1 MFQTRREKL
10 VSRMQQQHVDIA
22 ILVPGPNMHYFTGLH
37 LKQSERLT
45 FAVITATNDLYFL
58 LPQVELNKVDLSN
71 SGVILSY
78 SDEEGPT
85 QMIQRLKKEMGTL
98 QTIGVEFDTM
108 RVHEQKSIEML
119 TYENLTDIG
128 ESIRELRM
136 KKDQQE
142 LAYMR
147 QAVQIVEESLAA
159 TLPTIQVGVT
169 EMVVAAQLEYEMRR
183 RGSEGTPFGTIVA
196 SGYRGA
202 LPHGRASTKK
212 IEAGEFIVIDFGA
225 IYQGYVADMTRTVA
239 LGDVSPTLQNIYS
252 LVKQANE
259 AAIDAIK
266 PGMTAQSIDS
276 IAREIIQDGGYG
288 DYFTHRLGHG
298 IGLSAHEEPYLMQR
312 NSLVLEEGMAF
323 TVEPGI
329 YIQDVA
335 GVRIEDNLIV
345 TNNGYENLMTFSK
358 ELIIL

>member
-10 VSRMQQQHVDIA
+10 VSRMQKQHMDIA

-45 FAVITATNDLYFL
+45 FAVITANNDLYFI

-71 SGVILSY
+71 GGVILSY

-85 QMIQRLKKEMGTL
+85 QVIQRLKKEMGTL

-119 TYENLTDIG
+119 TYKNLSDIG

-169 EMVVAAQLEYEMRR
+169 EMEVAAQLEYEMRR

-225 IYQGYVADMTRTVA
+225 IFKGYVADMTRTVA

-259 AAIDAIK
+259 AAIVAIK
-266 PGMTAQSIDS
+266 PGMTAQSLDS
-276 IAREIIQDGGYG
+276 IAREIIRDGGYG

>member
-10 VSRMQQQHVDIA
+10 VSRMQQHMDIA

-45 FAVITATNDLYFL
+45 FAVITANNDLYFI

-71 SGVILSY
+71 GGVILSY

-85 QMIQRLKKEMGTL
+85 LAIQRLKKEMGTL

-119 TYENLTDIG
+119 TYENLSDIG

-136 KKDQQE
+136 KKDLQE

-169 EMVVAAQLEYEMRR
+169 EMEVAAQLEYEMRR

-225 IYQGYVADMTRTVA
+225 IYKGYVADMTRTVA

-259 AAIDAIK
+259 AAIEAIK
-266 PGMTAQSIDS
+266 PGTTTQSLDC
-276 IAREIIQDGGYG
+276 IAREIIRDGGYG

>member
-10 VSRMQQQHVDIA
+10 VSRMQQHMDIA

-45 FAVITATNDLYFL
+45 FAVITANNDLYFI

-71 SGVILSY
+71 GGVILSY

-85 QMIQRLKKEMGTL
+85 LAIQRLKKEMGTL

-119 TYENLTDIG
+119 TYENLSDIG

-136 KKDQQE
+136 KKDLQE

-169 EMVVAAQLEYEMRR
+169 EMEVAAQLEYEMRR

-225 IYQGYVADMTRTVA
+225 IYKGYVADMTRTVA

-259 AAIDAIK
+259 AAIEAIK
-266 PGMTAQSIDS
+266 PGTTAQSLDS
-276 IAREIIQDGGYG
+276 IAREIIRDGGYG
-288 DYFTHRLGHG
+288 AYFTHRLGHG

>member
-45 FAVITATNDLYFL
+45 FAVITANNDLYFL
-58 LPQVELNKVDLSN
+58 LPQVELNKVNPSN
-71 SGVILSY
+71 GGVILSY

-85 QMIQRLKKEMGTL
+85 QAIQQLKKEMGTL
-98 QTIGVEFDTM
+98 QTIGIEFDTM
-108 RVHEQKSIEML
+108 RVHEQKTIDML
-119 TYENLTDIG
+119 TYKNVSDIG

-136 KKDQQE
+136 KKDQIE
-142 LAYMR
+142 INYMR

-169 EMVVAAQLEYEMRR
+169 EMEVAAQLEYEMRR
-183 RGSEGTPFGTIVA
+183 RDSEGTPFGTIVA

-225 IYQGYVADMTRTVA
+225 IYKGYVADMTRTVA
-239 LGDVSPTLQNIYS
+239 LGDVSPTLQNMYS

-266 PGMTAQSIDS
+266 PGTTAQSLDS
-276 IAREIIQDGGYG
+276 IAREIIRDGGYG

-329 YIQDVA
+329 YIQDVG

>member
-10 VSRMQQQHVDIA
+10 VSRMQQHMDIA

-45 FAVITATNDLYFL
+45 FAVITANNDLYFI

-71 SGVILSY
+71 GGVILSY

-85 QMIQRLKKEMGTL
+85 LAIQRLKKEMGTL

-119 TYENLTDIG
+119 TYENLSDIG

-136 KKDQQE
+136 KKDPQE

-169 EMVVAAQLEYEMRR
+169 EMEVAAQLEYEMRR

-225 IYQGYVADMTRTVA
+225 IYKGYVADMTRTVA

-259 AAIDAIK
+259 AAIEAIK
-266 PGMTAQSIDS
+266 PGTTAQSLDC
-276 IAREIIQDGGYG
+276 IAREIIRDGGYG

>member
-22 ILVPGPNMHYFTGLH
+22 ILVPGSNMHYFTGLH

-45 FAVITATNDLYFL
+45 LAVITANNDVYFL

-71 SGVILSY
+71 DGVILSY

-85 QMIQRLKKEMGTL
+85 QAIQHLKKEMGTL

-119 TYENLTDIG
+119 TYENLSNIG

-142 LAYMR
+142 IAYMR

-159 TLPTIQVGVT
+159 TLPTIQAGVT
-169 EMVVAAQLEYEMRR
+169 EMEVAAQLEYEMRR

-225 IYQGYVADMTRTVA
+225 IYKGYVADMTRTVA

-266 PGMTAQSIDS
+266 PGMTAQSLDS
-276 IAREIIQDGGYG
+276 IAREIIRNGGYG

-329 YIQDVA
+329 YIQDVG

-345 TNNGYENLMTFSK
+345 TNNGYENLMSFTK
-358 ELIIL
+358 EIIIL

>member
-10 VSRMQQQHVDIA
+10 VSRMQQHMDIA

-45 FAVITATNDLYFL
+45 FAVITANNDLYFI

-71 SGVILSY
+71 GGVILSY

-85 QMIQRLKKEMGTL
+85 LAIQRLKKEMGTL

-119 TYENLTDIG
+119 TYENLSDIG

-136 KKDQQE
+136 KKDLQE

-169 EMVVAAQLEYEMRR
+169 EMEVAAQLEYEMRR

-225 IYQGYVADMTRTVA
+225 IYKGYVADMTRTVA

-259 AAIDAIK
+259 AAIEAIK
-266 PGMTAQSIDS
+266 PGTTAQSLDS
-276 IAREIIQDGGYG
+276 IAREIIRDGGYG

>member
-45 FAVITATNDLYFL
+45 LAVITANNDVYFL

-71 SGVILSY
+71 DGVILSY

-85 QMIQRLKKEMGTL
+85 QAIQQLKKEMGTL

-119 TYENLTDIG
+119 TYENLSNIG

-142 LAYMR
+142 IAYMR
-147 QAVQIVEESLAA
+147 QAVQIVEESLAT
-159 TLPTIQVGVT
+159 TLPTIQAGVT
-169 EMVVAAQLEYEMRR
+169 EMEVAAQLEYEMRR

-225 IYQGYVADMTRTVA
+225 IYKGYVADMTRTVA

-266 PGMTAQSIDS
+266 PGMTAQSLDS
-276 IAREIIQDGGYG
+276 IAREIIRNGGYG

-312 NSLVLEEGMAF
+312 NSLMLEEGMAF

-329 YIQDVA
+329 YIQDVG

-345 TNNGYENLMTFSK
+345 TNNGYENLMSFTK
-358 ELIIL
+358 EIIIL

>member
-10 VSRMQQQHVDIA
+10 VSRMQQDVDLA

-45 FAVITATNDLYFL
+45 FAVITAHNDLYFL
-58 LPQVELNKVDLSN
+58 LPQVELNKIDPSYG
-71 SGVILSY
+71 GVIFSY

-85 QMIQRLKKEMGTL
+85 QAIQQLKKELGPL

-108 RVHEQKSIEML
+108 HVHEQKSIEML
-119 TYENLTDIG
+119 TYENLYDIG
-128 ESIRELRM
+128 ENIRELRM
-136 KKDQQE
+136 KKELQE
-142 LAYMR
+142 IAFMR

-159 TLPTIQVGVT
+159 TLPTIQAGVT
-169 EMVVAAQLEYEMRR
+169 EMEVAAQLEYEMRR

-225 IYQGYVADMTRTVA
+225 IYKGYVADMTRTVA

-266 PGMTAQSIDS
+266 PGMTAQDLDG
-276 IAREIIQDGGYG
+276 IARGIIRNGGYG

-312 NSLVLEEGMAF
+312 NLIVLEEGMAF

-329 YIQDVA
+329 YLPNVG
-335 GVRIEDNLIV
+335 GVRIEDNLLV
-345 TNNGYENLMTFSK
+345 TDNSYENLMTFSK

>member
-10 VSRMQQQHVDIA
+10 VSRMQQHMDIA

-45 FAVITATNDLYFL
+45 FAVITANNDLYFIL
-58 LPQVELNKVDLSN
+58 TQVELNKVDLSN
-71 SGVILSY
+71 GGVILSY

-85 QMIQRLKKEMGTL
+85 LAIQRLKKEMGTL

-119 TYENLTDIG
+119 TYENLSDIG

-136 KKDQQE
+136 KKDLQE

-169 EMVVAAQLEYEMRR
+169 EMEVAAQLEYEMRR

-225 IYQGYVADMTRTVA
+225 IYKGYVADMTRTVA

-259 AAIDAIK
+259 AAIEAIK
-266 PGMTAQSIDS
+266 PGTTAQSLDC
-276 IAREIIQDGGYG
+276 IAREIIRDGGYG

>member
-10 VSRMQQQHVDIA
+10 VSRMQQHMDIA
-22 ILVPGPNMHYFTGLH
+22 ILIPGPNMHYFTGLH

-45 FAVITATNDLYFL
+45 FAVITANNDLYFI

-71 SGVILSY
+71 GGVILSY

-85 QMIQRLKKEMGTL
+85 LAIQRLKKEMGTL

-119 TYENLTDIG
+119 TYENLSDIG

-136 KKDQQE
+136 KKDLQE

-169 EMVVAAQLEYEMRR
+169 EMEVAAQLEYEMRR

-225 IYQGYVADMTRTVA
+225 IYKGYVADMTRTVA

-259 AAIDAIK
+259 AAIEAIK
-266 PGMTAQSIDS
+266 PGTTAQSLDS
-276 IAREIIQDGGYG
+276 IAREIIRDGGYG

>member
-10 VSRMQQQHVDIA
+10 VFRMQQQHMDVA
-22 ILVPGPNMHYFTGLH
+22 LLVPGPNMHYFTGLH

-45 FAVITATNDLYFL
+45 LAAITANDELYFL

-71 SGVILSY
+71 GGVILSY
-78 SDEEGPT
+78 SDEEGPA
-85 QMIQRLKKEMGTL
+85 QAIQQLKKELGTFQIL
-98 QTIGVEFDTM
+98 GVEFDTM
-108 RVHEQKSIEML
+108 HVNEQKSIEIL
-119 TYENLTDIG
+119 TYENLCDIG

-136 KKDQQE
+136 EKDYQE
-142 LAYMR
+142 MAFMR
-147 QAVQIVEESLAA
+147 QAVQIVEESLAV
-159 TLPTIQVGVT
+159 TLPTIQAGVT
-169 EMVVAAQLEYEMRR
+169 EMEVAAQLEYEMRR

-212 IEAGEFIVIDFGA
+212 LEAGELIVIDFGA
-225 IYQGYVADMTRTVA
+225 IYKGYVADMTRTVA
-239 LGDVSPTLQNIYS
+239 LGDVSPTLKNIYN

-259 AAIDAIK
+259 AAIEAVK
-266 PGMTAQSIDS
+266 PGVTAHDIDD
-276 IAREIIQDGGYG
+276 IARGIIRHAGY
-288 DYFTHRLGHG
+288 DDNFTHRLGHG

-312 NSLVLEEGMAF
+312 NPLVLKAGMAF

-329 YIQDVA
+329 YVKDVG

-345 TNNGYENLMTFSK
+345 TVNGCENLMTFSK

>member
-22 ILVPGPNMHYFTGLH
+22 ILVPGSNMHYFTDLH

-45 FAVITATNDLYFL
+45 FAVITANNDLYFL

-71 SGVILSY
+71 GGVILSY

-85 QMIQRLKKEMGTL
+85 QAIQQLKKEMGTL

-119 TYENLTDIG
+119 TYGNLSDIG

-142 LAYMR
+142 IAYMR
-147 QAVQIVEESLAA
+147 QAVQIVEESLVA
-159 TLPTIQVGVT
+159 TLPTIQAGVT
-169 EMVVAAQLEYEMRR
+169 EMEVAAQLEYEMRR

-225 IYQGYVADMTRTVA
+225 IYKGYVADMTRTVA
-239 LGDVSPTLQNIYS
+239 LGDVSPTLKNIYS

-266 PGMTAQSIDS
+266 PGMTAQSLDS
-276 IAREIIQDGGYG
+276 IAREIIRDGGYD

-312 NSLVLEEGMAF
+312 NSLVLEEDMAF

-329 YIQDVA
+329 YIQDVG

-345 TNNGYENLMTFSK
+345 TNNGYENLMTLSK

>member
-10 VSRMQQQHVDIA
+10 VSRMQQHMDIA

-45 FAVITATNDLYFL
+45 FAVITANNDLYFI

-71 SGVILSY
+71 GGVILSY

-85 QMIQRLKKEMGTL
+85 LAIQRLKKEIGTL

-119 TYENLTDIG
+119 TYENLSDIG

-136 KKDQQE
+136 KKDLQE

-169 EMVVAAQLEYEMRR
+169 EMEVAAQLEYEMRR

-225 IYQGYVADMTRTVA
+225 IYKGYVADMTRTVA

-259 AAIDAIK
+259 AAIEAIK
-266 PGMTAQSIDS
+266 PGTTAQSLDC
-276 IAREIIQDGGYG
+276 IAREIIRDGGYG

>member
-10 VSRMQQQHVDIA
+10 VSRMQQHMDIA

-45 FAVITATNDLYFL
+45 FAVITANNDLYFI

-71 SGVILSY
+71 GGVILSY

-85 QMIQRLKKEMGTL
+85 LAIQRLKKEMGTL

-119 TYENLTDIG
+119 TYENLSDIG

-136 KKDQQE
+136 KKDLQE

-159 TLPTIQVGVT
+159 TLPTIQVSVT
-169 EMVVAAQLEYEMRR
+169 EMEVAAQLEYEMRR

-225 IYQGYVADMTRTVA
+225 IYKGYVADMTRTVA

-259 AAIDAIK
+259 AAIEAIK
-266 PGMTAQSIDS
+266 PGTTAQSLDS
-276 IAREIIQDGGYG
+276 IAREIIRDGGYG

>member
-10 VSRMQQQHVDIA
+10 VSRMQQHMDIA

-45 FAVITATNDLYFL
+45 FAVITANNDLYFI
-58 LPQVELNKVDLSN
+58 LPQVELNKVDLRN
-71 SGVILSY
+71 GGVILSY

-85 QMIQRLKKEMGTL
+85 LAIQRLKKEMGTL

-119 TYENLTDIG
+119 TYENLSDIG

-136 KKDQQE
+136 KKDLQE

-169 EMVVAAQLEYEMRR
+169 EMEVAAQLEYEMRR

-225 IYQGYVADMTRTVA
+225 IYKGYVADMTRTVA

-259 AAIDAIK
+259 AAIEAIK
-266 PGMTAQSIDS
+266 PGTTAQSLDC
-276 IAREIIQDGGYG
+276 IAREIIRDGGYG